1 MAITTQSHR
10 PITDGQNYLLCID
23 LDSDLEAMAQRY
35 AAQIIASR
43 STIAD
48 KDTQYEAVD
57 IASVSLVR
65 PRHIGIEHL
74 ALTCCQ
80 AINLG

>member
-1 MAITTQSHR
+1 
-10 PITDGQNYLLCID
+10 
-23 LDSDLEAMAQRY
+23 MAQRY

-57 IASVSLVR
+57 IASVALVR
-65 PRHIGIEHL
+65 PRRIGTEHL
-74 ALTCCQ
+74 ALHHVKQLKRIFTNRDETFL
-80 AINLG
+80 ASMRPSRSTI